1 MNNEVWLAI
10 LGGGL
15 GVAIVTTAK
24 ELIMWALNRGAK
36 KRDIKVSDIDA
47 LVEDLNKLENAQKIS
62 LHDRIKHLAKTFIV
76 AGVIDIDDRE
86 ALIAMHKC
94 YQELGGNGHLDDLM
108 KRVKQLNLKEET

>member
-24 ELIMWALNRGAK
+24 ELIIWALNRGAK
-36 KRDIKVSDIDA
+36 KRDVKVSDIDA
-47 LVEDLNKLENAQKIS
+47 LVEDLNKLKNAQKIS

-76 AGVIDIDDRE
+76 AGVIDTDDRE

-108 KRVKQLNLKEET
+108 KRVKQLNLK